1 MTPDEGGLA
10 VALKQGLLVYS
21 WTTQHLQ
28 AGCISTAPSIGKRV
42 NFIPFPMEVV
52 MLVYAACRCCFAQ
65 LYAGEFRSVPVGRS
79 IL

>member
-1 MTPDEGGLA
+1 MTPGEGGLA

-28 AGCISTAPSIGKRV
+28 AGCISTATSNGKRV

-52 MLVYAACRCCFAQ
+52 NVGVCCLQ
-65 LYAGEFRSVPVGRS
+65 VLFRSAVRR
-79 IL
+79 